1 MLELDDGEDF
11 VGELIDEA
19 LNETLDIIYKKYID
33 KQLLP
38 YTVSQ
43 AKEAILTIIDVS
55 QISIIYLFNSNLF
68 NEGLG
73 DSVMAP
79 WLW

>member
-11 VGELIDEA
+11 IGEVIDEIVSG
-19 LNETLDIIYKKYID
+19 TLSIIYDKYIE

-43 AKEAILTIIDVS
+43 AKEALLTIIDVS
-55 QISIIYLFNSNLF
+55 IGCIQIRYFLISKYLIKTCCFK
-68 NEGLG
+68 
-73 DSVMAP
+73 
-79 WLW
+79 

>member
-79 WLW
+79 

>member
-11 VGELIDEA
+11 IGEVIDEIVSG
-19 LNETLDIIYKKYID
+19 TLSIIYDKYIE

-43 AKEAILTIIDVS
+43 AKEALLTIIDVS
-55 QISIIYLFNSNLF
+55 I
-68 NEGLG
+68 G
-73 DSVMAP
+73 
-79 WLW
+79 

>member
-11 VGELIDEA
+11 IGEVIDEIVSG
-19 LNETLDIIYKKYID
+19 TLSIIYDKYIE

-43 AKEAILTIIDVS
+43 AKEALLTIIDVS
-55 QISIIYLFNSNLF
+55 IGWIQIRYFLISKYLIKICCFK
-68 NEGLG
+68 
-73 DSVMAP
+73 
-79 WLW
+79 